1 MKTALILGTARSECE
16 SKKVL
21 QFFESYMDEHNFEY
35 TKVEVADWGVQRTG
49 QESQNKDKITGVMST
64 ADAYLV
70 ISPEYNGGYPGEL
83 KLFLDSFYMEYVAKP
98 IGFVGVSSGN
108 TGGARA
114 IEQLKLVSLKA
125 NLIPIHN
132 HLYVPYVEE
141 FNPSNERLLN
151 GTKEFLQELTIYA
164 QGLKELQ
171 GLLRT

>member
-1 MKTALILGTARSECE
+1 MKTALILGTARQGCE

-21 QFFESYMDEHNFEY
+21 QFFESYMNEHNFEY
-35 TKVEVADWGVQRTG
+35 TKIEVTDWNIQRTG
-49 QESQNKDKITGVMST
+49 QESQQAKTIADAIQN

-83 KLFLDSFYMEYVAKP
+83 KLFLDSFYMEYLGKP
-98 IGFVGVSSGN
+98 VGFVGVSSGN

-114 IEQLKLVSLKA
+114 VEQLKLVCLKA
-125 NLIPIHN
+125 NLIPIHT

-141 FNPSNERLLN
+141 FQANDQRLLK
-151 GTKEFLQELTIYA
+151 GTKEFLAELNAYA

-171 GLLRT
+171 KRLG